1 MQNQSKRKPRKTKT
15 EEAVL
20 VRALLHPG
28 RLEMICDLLRKK
40 AKTEA
45 ELVDRLDMPLALV
58 NYHLKV
64 LQSAGIVA
72 YVDSPEPGSTDRCLV
87 AAERW

>member
-1 MQNQSKRKPRKTKT
+1 
-15 EEAVL
+15 
-20 VRALLHPG
+20 
-28 RLEMICDLLRKK
+28 MICDLLRKR

-64 LQSAGIVA
+64 LQCAGVVA
-72 YVDSPEPGSTDRCLV
+72 YVDSPEPGSTDRHLV
-87 AAERW
+87 ASASW